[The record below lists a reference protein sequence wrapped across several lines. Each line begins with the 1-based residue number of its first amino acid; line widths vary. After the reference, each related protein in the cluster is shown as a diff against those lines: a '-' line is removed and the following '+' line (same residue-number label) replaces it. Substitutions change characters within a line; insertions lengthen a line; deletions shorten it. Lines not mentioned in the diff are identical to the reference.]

1 MLFEHLIY
9 STAIAILAGMV
20 YYRFVGRDYSWI
32 IIASAYAPD
41 IDMIFNPLL
50 RKMGIS
56 LMING
61 HPIAHGNFHN
71 MAFLIVYSISVAF
84 LLHPIGIRF
93 TDSLIFAG
101 LGFASALFE
110 DALVF
115 DPAYSFFWP
124 ITSRE
129 FGIGLFHYSADLY
142 GIADSGILMVGL
154 ILIGFSAILRTAYEG
169 TGWIRR
175 MLPVNRIFCHIT
187 SR

>member
-9 STAIAILAGMV
+9 STAIAIVAGMV
-20 YYRFVGRDYSWI
+20 YYRSVGRDYSWI

-41 IDMIFNPLL
+41 IDMVFDPLL

-56 LMING
+56 LMLNG
-61 HPIAHGNFHN
+61 YPIVHGNFHN
-71 MAFLIVYSISVAF
+71 LAVLIVYSVSVAF

-93 TDSLIFAG
+93 TDSLFFAS
-101 LGFASALFE
+101 LGFAAHLFE

-142 GIADSGILMVGL
+142 GIADSGVLMVGL

-175 MLPVNRIFCHIT
+175 MLPVNTIFCHENAK
-187 SR
+187 

>member
-1 MLFEHLIY
+1 MIY
-9 STAIAILAGMV
+9 STAIAIVAGMV
-20 YYRFVGRDYSWI
+20 YYRSVGRDYSWI
-32 IIASAYAPD
+32 IPSTYAPD
-41 IDMIFNPLL
+41 IDMIINPLF

-61 HPIAHGNFHN
+61 HHIVHGNFHN
-71 MAFLIVYSISVAF
+71 IAVLIVYAVSVAF

-93 TDSLIFAG
+93 ADSLLFAG
-101 LGFASALFE
+101 LGFAAHLFE

-115 DPAYSFFWP
+115 EPAYSFFWP

-142 GIADSGILMVGL
+142 GIADGRVLMIGL
-154 ILIGFSAILRTAYEG
+154 ILIGFSAIMRTAYEG

-175 MLPVNRIFCHIT
+175 MLPMNRIFAMKT
-187 SR
+187 YD

>member
-9 STAIAILAGMV
+9 STAIAIVAGMV

-41 IDMIFNPLL
+41 IDYFFNHLL

-61 HPIAHGNFHN
+61 HPIVHGSFHN
-71 MAFLIVYSISVAF
+71 IAFLIIYSVSVAF

-93 TDSLIFAG
+93 TDSFLFAG
-101 LGFASALFE
+101 LGFAAHLFE

-124 ITSRE
+124 ITSQE
-129 FGIGLFHYSADLY
+129 FGIGLFHYSADLF
-142 GIADSGILMVGL
+142 GIADSWVLMVGL
-154 ILIGFSAILRTAYEG
+154 ILVGFSAILRTAFEG

-175 MLPVNRIFCHIT
+175 MLPENKIFCHEKT
-187 SR
+187 

>member
-9 STAIAILAGMV
+9 STAIAIVAGMI
-20 YYRFVGRDYSWI
+20 YYRYVGRDYSWI

-41 IDMIFNPLL
+41 VDVIFDPEMKKIGIPFMIV
-50 RKMGIS
+50 GT
-56 LMING
+56 
-61 HPIAHGNFHN
+61 PIVHGTFHN
-71 MAFLIVYSISVAF
+71 IAALIVYSVLVAL
-84 LLHPIGIRF
+84 LLHPIGIRY
-93 TDSLIFAG
+93 TDLLLFAG
-101 LGFASALFE
+101 IGFAAHLFE

-142 GIADSGILMVGL
+142 GIADSGVLMVGL
-154 ILIGFSAILRTAYEG
+154 ILIGYSAILRTAFEG

-175 MLPVNRIFCHIT
+175 MLPVNRIFSKTI
-187 SR
+187 S

>member
-1 MLFEHLIY
+1 MLLEHLVY
-9 STAIAILAGMV
+9 STAIAIVAGMV

-41 IDMIFNPLL
+41 IDYISDTLL

-56 LMING
+56 LTING
-61 HPIAHGNFHN
+61 SPLVHGDFHN
-71 MAFLIVYSISVAF
+71 MAFLIIYAVLVAF

-93 TDSLIFAG
+93 TDSFLFAS
-101 LGFASALFE
+101 LGFAAHLFE

-124 ITSRE
+124 ITSQE

-142 GIADSGILMVGL
+142 GIADSGVLMVGL
-154 ILIGFSAILRTAYEG
+154 ILVGLAVILRTAFEG
-169 TGWIRR
+169 TGWMRR
-175 MLPVNRIFCHIT
+175 MLPVDRIFRHET
-187 SR
+187 SN